1 MSQYDNN
8 NSIVKLKLV
17 SKTLKRE
24 VMTMPSTK
32 YDT

>member
-17 SKTLKRE
+17 FKTLKRE